1 MEKDYVKLD
10 RAMLPALEKAIKGHP
25 EIEREV
31 QQWRHNLDMK
41 GKLISFRRIIWII
54 YDQLTIDD
62 DLFDII
68 GIKHLTNLRW
78 PSKDTVDTVG
88 PWLDHW
94 IRISNMIDPAPPM
107 RQKRDL
113 LWQEVK
119 KSNRLK
125 LYLVKYRDT
134 PKDDGLFDTLVAAI
148 RKRRPSS
155 RSRTTSIRK

>member
-1 MEKDYVKLD
+1 
-10 RAMLPALEKAIKGHP
+10 MLPALEKAIKGHT

-31 QQWRHNLDMK
+31 QQWRHNLDKK
-41 GKLISFRRIIWII
+41 GKLISFRRISWII

-68 GIKHLTNLRW
+68 GIRHFTDLRW
-78 PSKDTVDTVG
+78 PSKDTVEIVG

-94 IRISNMIDPAPPM
+94 IKISNMIDPPPPM
-107 RQKRDL
+107 KQKRDL

-125 LYLVKYRDT
+125 LY
-134 PKDDGLFDTLVAAI
+134 
-148 RKRRPSS
+148 
-155 RSRTTSIRK
+155 